1 MGNHQINDNTC
12 IQQGLQTMNTYI
24 MVGKNNRMFI
34 SLIQEPRI

>member
-1 MGNHQINDNTC
+1 
-12 IQQGLQTMNTYI
+12 LQTMNTYI